1 VTRPERDEEEERAVG
16 DVVPIRRDDEPVAN
30 SAPADISHQPDQ
42 VGADLPQPGEV
53 VDAEL
58 LDDDKPVVPGAAPK
72 APAPPPWASQQP
84 ARRPVI
90 APWVKDRD
98 QRRAAERWLAGY
110 LGHATAYHLVRLPLY
125 CLQIGYLAPL
135 GAGRLARRLV
145 AWLADAEA
153 APLRSAAVRREAT
166 DEYLKLLGRRDD
178 RVRLR
183 RIAAGGALLASGLAF
198 VALTFAPWWVQVPI
212 AVVAAVALA
221 YAGRPIDKPF
231 IGPAV
236 VENRVTRLTSDMVVT
251 ALGALGLSELN
262 KAVGGKGT
270 AITFPAPI
278 QRDGPGWRAE
288 VELPHGVTVTDIMER
303 RERLA
308 SGLRRPLGCVW
319 PEPAA
324 EDHPGRLVLFVADE
338 DMAVAR
344 QAAWPLLRRGAGDL
358 FAPLPFGRDQ
368 RGRAVELTLMYS
380 NLLVGAMPGAG
391 KTMALRIPLLAA
403 ALDPRAELH
412 VFELK
417 GTGDL
422 SALEAVAHRYASGV
436 DDATIED
443 ALEGL
448 REVYRD
454 LERRAKTIASLPRDV
469 CPENKVTPEL
479 AAKRSLRLHPL
490 VIAIDECQELFAHE
504 RHGKEASEL
513 ATAIV
518 KRGRALAVIALYA
531 TQRPDK
537 DSLPTGISANVG
549 TRFCLRVMGQVEND
563 MVLGTSM
570 YRNGIRATM
579 FRARDLGIGY
589 LVGAGPDPQI
599 ARGYYVDGPAAEAVC
614 ARARVA
620 RADAGTLTGQAA
632 GDEPDRAPTANLLD
646 DLHAVYVQS
655 VRTDRPGEWSER
667 LCALLAELRP
677 EVYGGWDSDA
687 LATALR
693 PYGIETRQLAG
704 VDGDG
709 QRRNRRGV
717 RREDLTAAVAA
728 RAERREL
735 GS

>member
-1 VTRPERDEEEERAVG
+1 MSRPEHDDEQEGRDVG
-16 DVVPIRRDDEPVAN
+16 EVVPFPSSEPAK
-30 SAPADISHQPDQ
+30 PLEADP
-42 VGADLPQPGEV
+42 PQESGEV

-58 LDDDKPVVPGAAPK
+58 VDDKPVVPVDGPKGPAA
-72 APAPPPWASQQP
+72 PPWASQQP
-84 ARRPVI
+84 RRRPVI
-90 APWVKDRD
+90 APWVRDRD
-98 QRRAAERWLAGY
+98 QRRAAERWLAGH
-110 LGHATAYHLVRLPLY
+110 LGHAAAFHLVRVPLY
-125 CLQIGYLAPL
+125 ALQVAWQAPR
-135 GAGRLARRLV
+135 GAARLLRRLTG
-145 AWLADAEA
+145 WLTDAEA
-153 APLRSAAVRREAT
+153 APLRSAAVRREDT
-166 DEYLKLLGRRDD
+166 GDYMKLARERAD
-178 RVRLR
+178 RVKLR
-183 RIAAGGALLASGLAF
+183 RVTVAAAMVLSGLAF
-198 VALTFAPWWVQVPI
+198 VGLTFTPWWAQLATATLL
-212 AVVAAVALA
+212 AVGLA
-221 YAGRPIDKPF
+221 YAGRPIDRPF

-236 VENRVTRLTSDMVVT
+236 IENRVTRLTSDMVVT
-251 ALGALGLSELN
+251 ALGALGLAELN
-262 KAVGGKGT
+262 KATSGKGT
-270 AITFPAPI
+270 AISFPAPI

-308 SGLRRPLGCVW
+308 SGLRRPLGCCW
-319 PEPAA
+319 PEPAP

-338 DMAVAR
+338 DMATAR
-344 QAAWPLLRRGAGDL
+344 QAPWPLLRRGAGDL

-391 KTMALRIPLLAA
+391 KTMAMRIPLLAA

-436 DDATIED
+436 DDGTIEE

-448 REVYRD
+448 REVHRD
-454 LERRAKTIASLPRDV
+454 LERRAKTIAGLPRDV

-490 VIAIDECQELFAHE
+490 VIAIDECQEIFGHE
-504 RHGKEASEL
+504 RYGKEASEL

-518 KRGRALAVIALYA
+518 KRGRALGVIALYA

-549 TRFCLRVMGQVEND
+549 TRFCLRVMGQTEND

-599 ARGYYVDGPAAEAVC
+599 ARGYYVDGPAAESVC

-620 RADAGTLTGQAA
+620 RADAGTLSGQAA
-632 GDEPDRAPTANLLD
+632 GEDPESAPRVSLLD
-646 DLHAVYVQS
+646 DLQAVYIQS
-655 VRTDRPGEWSER
+655 VRADRPGEWSER

-677 EVYGGWDSDA
+677 EIYSGWDADA
-687 LATALR
+687 LAAALR
-693 PYGIETRQLAG
+693 PMGIETRQIAG
-704 VDGDG
+704 VDDDG

-717 RREDLTAAVAA
+717 RRDDLTTALSA

-735 GS
+735 GR